1 LCHPPLS
8 TAVLVA
14 LCLLM
19 ILCSQGVPV
28 SPVGTSLML
37 CQLHTRCK
45 GQFYD
50 PQKQCCHDGA
60 LVPLGETRRCGS
72 CSYRVCFEQCCPGE
86 DCSSPQSL
94 GDRVC
99 HR

>member
-1 LCHPPLS
+1 MAAQRC
-8 TAVLVA
+8 
-14 LCLLM
+14 
-19 ILCSQGVPV
+19 ILV

-72 CSYRVCFEQCCPGE
+72 CSYRVCFEQCCPRWPLGLQQPLMVRLRGE

-99 HR
+99 HSVI